1 MNELFTASPRLISE
15 SSRPTPLASS
25 CHCFCACCLFVLRG
39 DVGSALLSAVTHLQ
53 LQQQKLLSTAQRVE
67 ANAEVSSWRVSRLLV
82 GPLSILGEMKVGGL
96 CRCVLLQQTLHLFIQ
111 FVVFFQFVRM
121 LKSLAPRLKPHLQ
134 KKKWSVTQC
143 EFCLCEEASNEY
155 NFSYEEGAVSCKDKG
170 LQANM
175 FVTCERSN
183 LWLHLSLDFH
193 SRTLNSS
200 SEIM

>member
-67 ANAEVSSWRVSRLLV
+67 ANAEVSWWRVSRLLV

-96 CRCVLLQQTLHLFIQ
+96 CRCVQLQQTLHLFIQ
-111 FVVFFQFVRM
+111 FVIFFFPFVRM

-134 KKKWSVTQC
+134 KKEVECDSVWI
-143 EFCLCEEASNEY
+143 FASNEY

-175 FVTCERSN
+175 FVTCERSE
-183 LWLHLSLDFH
+183 LWLHFVPGFSLMDVKF
-193 SRTLNSS
+193 LFWNNVN
-200 SEIM
+200 